1 MGAWAEKT
9 EEFKTLLR
17 LRTEPLAF
25 RRFENISGVKL
36 PKSNHLAPCSQAFC
50 RLFGHG
56 VEKLLAA

>member
-1 MGAWAEKT
+1 MGTWAEKT

-25 RRFENISGVKL
+25 RRFDNLSEVKFL
-36 PKSNHLAPCSQAFC
+36 RSNHLAPRSQVFC